1 MKIWLGKIAGAFLGL
16 ASGGPFGLLVG
27 VFAGHLIDQALGKM
41 LLAPEAAPTAARKG
55 QVQQVFFRATFRVM
69 GRLAKADGR
78 VSEEEIAA
86 ATNIMDQMGLNGTQR
101 QSAIQFFTEGKDPDM
116 DLMPDLNLLR
126 NLFAQRAGLAQMFM
140 EIQLMVAYA
149 DGRLSLEERRLFDK
163 ICKALGISAF
173 QFEWINGRV
182 QAAMSGA
189 GQRHAHGQEAS
200 QEIQLR
206 NAYAVLGVSSGAS
219 DDELKKAY
227 RKLMSQHHPDKLVAK
242 GLPEEMM
249 KLAKEKTQEIQT
261 AYDLIRKSRG
271 KP

>member
-27 VFAGHLIDQALGKM
+27 VFAGHLVDQALGKM
-41 LLAPEAAPTAARKG
+41 LLAPQAEATTARKG

-86 ATNIMDQMGLNGTQR
+86 ATNIMDQMGLNGGQR
-101 QSAIQFFTEGKDPDM
+101 QSAIQFFTEGKDPEM

-140 EIQLMVAYA
+140 EIQLMVAYS

-189 GQRHAHGQEAS
+189 GQRHAAGQS
-200 QEIQLR
+200 QEGQLR
-206 NAYAVLGVSSGAS
+206 NAYAVLGVKADAS

>member
-1 MKIWLGKIAGAFLGL
+1 MKIWMGKIVGAFLGF

-27 VFAGHLIDQALGKM
+27 AFAGHLLDQALGKM
-41 LLAPEAAPTAARKG
+41 LLGQDNDSGPVKQG

-69 GRLAKADGR
+69 GRMAKADGR
-78 VSEEEIAA
+78 VSEEEIDAA
-86 ATNIMDQMGLNGTQR
+86 SFIMDQMGLRGAQR
-101 QSAIQFFTEGKDPDM
+101 QLAIKYFTEGKDPEL
-116 DLMPDLNLLR
+116 DLSRDLSQLN
-126 NLFAQRAGLAQMFM
+126 NLFVQRTALAQMFL
-140 EIQLMVAYA
+140 EIQLSVAYA

-163 ICKALGISAF
+163 LCRQLGISAF

-182 QAAMSGA
+182 QAAMAGGGKRQHSGA
-189 GQRHAHGQEAS
+189 RSSGS
-200 QEIQLR
+200 DVR
-206 NAYAVLGVSSGAS
+206 NAYAVLGVSADAS

-261 AYDLIRKSRG
+261 AYDVIRKSRR
-271 KP
+271 